1 MQQKQ
6 WLDEGLIRQRLSN
19 AKLIWPDEWHYKTI
33 YYADEM
39 EDALAEIERLRATID
54 RERAE
59 HATYVQYPSEVRRT
73 STEGQPL
80 AKSLCVGGLGL
91 TGEAG
96 EVADLIKKHVFHGHE
111 LDRDA
116 LRKEMGDVLW
126 YLTFL
131 CNTLDMSPSEVIDA
145 NVRKL
150 RLRYP
155 DGWDQARSINRTT
168 ETEEVA

>member
-91 TGEAG
+91 TGEAAG
-96 EVADLIKKHVFHGHE
+96 VAD
-111 LDRDA
+111 
-116 LRKEMGDVLW
+116 
-126 YLTFL
+126 
-131 CNTLDMSPSEVIDA
+131 PSNE
-145 NVRKL
+145 N
-150 RLRYP
+150 
-155 DGWDQARSINRTT
+155 G
-168 ETEEVA
+168 